1 MSYIPEEEFNKKVDL
16 RLWKRLLQYALR
28 WKKLL
33 AGVVVCLFTVSFVDI
48 LYPLLSKYAIDHFV
62 EQRTTSGILTYV
74 LVTIGMIILQSIC
87 STFFVM
93 GASDLEMRIS
103 YDIRQDCFLKLQKLS
118 FSYYDKT
125 SVGYIMARVIS
136 DTGRL
141 SEMIAWSIVDILL
154 SCTFIVGCVIAMFSL
169 NARLAAITLAVLPLL
184 AAAVVFF
191 RTKILRQYRVVR
203 SINSRITGAYNE
215 GIMGAMTT
223 KTLVRERQNFEDFQK
238 LTLGM
243 RRARPRI

>member
-93 GASDLEMRIS
+93 GGGAAQDGCGVSLQNPK
-103 YDIRQDCFLKLQKLS
+103 IRLREEALI
-118 FSYYDKT
+118 Y
-125 SVGYIMARVIS
+125 G
-136 DTGRL
+136 
-141 SEMIAWSIVDILL
+141 
-154 SCTFIVGCVIAMFSL
+154 
-169 NARLAAITLAVLPLL
+169 
-184 AAAVVFF
+184 AAA
-191 RTKILRQYRVVR
+191 YA
-203 SINSRITGAYNE
+203 SGA
-215 GIMGAMTT
+215 AMW
-223 KTLVRERQNFEDFQK
+223 LE
-238 LTLGM
+238 LH
-243 RRARPRI
+243 